1 MSWRLDTKD
10 RDFQYGR
17 LLAVYEKVE
26 RDTYDKGETR
36 EPNAM
41 RLMTTYRK
49 RPYETMAILEEQ
61 LVRAYFPKLSP
72 QLRANYKK
80 CIGEIMRCLTECE
93 GYEGKRMNETLKP
106 NYLLGYYLQRNE
118 LYKKKTQE
126 EEQK

>member
-1 MSWRLDTKD
+1 MHLDFVEDNDCHLYYWRDHNN
-10 RDFQYGR
+10 
-17 LLAVYEKVE
+17 EVE
-26 RDTYDKGETR
+26 
-36 EPNAM
+36 
-41 RLMTTYRK
+41 YRK